1 MIDLLFASAAALGVL
16 LCLQEVLAR
25 RDGRPGPDAL
35 RWTRSRLSSL
45 EGRVGTALARAGAE
59 GVSPIRAVAAV
70 AAIGLA
76 GTVCAAAVVGPG
88 PAAVLVG
95 AAVGSVPVAAWRRR
109 RAGTR
114 RAARTAWPRLIDE
127 LRVLTGAVG
136 RPLPQALL
144 EVGARGPVELR
155 PAFRAAAREWSLTTD
170 FERAVNVL
178 KTRLDDPTADATL
191 ETLLVAHSVG
201 GDVDDL
207 LERLAEDR
215 RRDLRDRQEA
225 EAKQAGARVARLF
238 VVLVPVGMA
247 VAGLNVGDGRD
258 AYRTGWGQVVVA
270 AAVVMV
276 AACWW
281 WASRIMRLPEP
292 ERVFDR

>member
-1 MIDLLFASAAALGVL
+1 MIDLLLASAAALGVL
-16 LCLQEVLAR
+16 LCFQEALAR
-25 RDGRPGPDAL
+25 RDGRRSVDVA
-35 RWTRSRLSSL
+35 RWVREQATGLDERA
-45 EGRVGTALARAGAE
+45 GTALARAGVE
-59 GVSPIRAVAAV
+59 GISPARAAMAV
-70 AAIGLA
+70 LAIGVA
-76 GTVCAAAVVGPG
+76 GSAFAAAVVGPG

-109 RAGTR
+109 RTATR
-114 RAARTAWPRLIDE
+114 RAARTAWPRLVDE

-136 RPLPQALL
+136 RPLPQALI

-170 FERAVNVL
+170 FDRTVAVL
-178 KTRLDDPTADATL
+178 KARLDDSTADATL

-207 LERLAEDR
+207 LQRLADDR

-258 AYRTGWGQVVVA
+258 AYRTGWGQTIVAVGVAMVV
-270 AAVVMV
+270 
-276 AACWW
+276 ACWW